1 MEQMNELFYKD
12 PYLREFD
19 AEVISCTEGKKGFEV
34 VLNDTAFYPEGGG
47 QPADHGTLDEAAVSD
62 VRKRDDVIIHYTDKP
77 LTPGTRVHGV
87 IDWERRFDHM
97 QQHTGEHIMSG
108 IIHRH
113 YGYENV
119 GFHLGADN
127 ILIDFDGPLTWEE
140 LMALEEEA
148 NRAIWKNMPIQVTYP
163 DDEELKHL
171 EFRSKK
177 ELSGLVRIVEVP
189 ECDICACCGTHV
201 SRTGEVG
208 MIKCT
213 ALENRKGGVRITLL
227 CGGRAYRD
235 YCRQSEQNADISHL
249 LAAKIYETADAVKAL
264 QKSDGEKSRQINTL
278 IQRYLALKAEAL
290 PQGEYLVIDY
300 AEDVRPVDLRDYGN
314 RLMEEGKAVVC
325 AMYTNGSEEN
335 VYNYILLSQTVS
347 LRDAGKVLN
356 ERLNGRGGGRP
367 EMIQGTYRATREEIE
382 AAFREVLVQGC

>member
-1 MEQMNELFYKD
+1 MEEMNELFYKD

-19 AEVISCTEGKKGFEV
+19 AEVVSCTEGKKGFEV

-47 QPADHGTLDEAAVSD
+47 QPADHGMLDEAVVSD
-62 VRKRDDVIIHYTDKP
+62 VRKRDDRIVHYTDKP
-77 LTPGTRVHGV
+77 LVPGAKVHGV

-119 GFHLGADN
+119 GFHLGSDN
-127 ILIDFDGPLTWEE
+127 VLIDFDGPLTWEE
-140 LMALEEEA
+140 LMVLEQEA
-148 NRAIWKNMPIQVTYP
+148 NAAIWKNMPIRVTYP
-163 DDEELKHL
+163 DEGELKNL

-201 SRTGEVG
+201 TRTGEVG

-213 ALENRKGGVRITLL
+213 SLENRKGGVRITLL

-249 LAAKIYETADAVKAL
+249 LAAKIYETADAVRAL
-264 QKSDGEKSRQINTL
+264 QKADGEKSRQINALT
-278 IQRYLALKAEAL
+278 QRYLAQKAETL
-290 PQGEYLVIDY
+290 PAGEYLVIDY
-300 AEDVRPVDLRDYGN
+300 AEDVRPVDLREYGN

-335 VYNYILLSQTVS
+335 VYNYILLSQTEN
-347 LRDAGKVLN
+347 LRDAGKLLN
-356 ERLNGRGGGRP
+356 EKLNGRGGGRP
-367 EMIQGTYRATREEIE
+367 EMIQGTYRASREEIE
-382 AAFREVLVQGC
+382 AAFREVLARVQ